1 MIYVECKPDFTLVRF
16 ITNLPRREI
25 VHEFKGKHEVC
36 KQLENRR
43 DCKGLVD
50 EDPLSV
56 PPPYLKKL
64 RLQKEL
70 PEAGLKIMRDES
82 NNNLL
87 VILCPRLEE
96 WILRAAKEK
105 GINPDKYNL
114 PNNPNR
120 LHEVI
125 NLSLDRFERLLEDLK
140 GSRRLRALKKVL
152 EG

>member
-16 ITNLPRREI
+16 ITNLPRKEI
-25 VHEFKGKHEVC
+25 VHEFKGKYEVC
-36 KQLENRR
+36 KQLGKRR
-43 DCKGLVD
+43 HCKGLVD

-56 PPPYLKKL
+56 PPSYLEKL
-64 RLQKEL
+64 RLREEI
-70 PEAGLKIMRDES
+70 PERGLKVMHDES

-87 VILCPRLEE
+87 IILCPRLED
-96 WILRAAKEK
+96 WILRAAKER

-140 GSRRLRALKKVL
+140 GCERLRALKKVL